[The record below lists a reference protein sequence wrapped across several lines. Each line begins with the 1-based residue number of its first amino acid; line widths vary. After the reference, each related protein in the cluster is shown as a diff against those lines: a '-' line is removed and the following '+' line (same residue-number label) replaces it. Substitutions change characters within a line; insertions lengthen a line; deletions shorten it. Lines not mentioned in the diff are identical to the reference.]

1 MGFTIKGN
9 PTKRAPDPR
18 DSARF
23 TGFFHTSAESTSQ
36 TLSTP
41 ARRSGNANRWG
52 AEPKPNTKPSLIRKF
67 RFIVE
72 IKNQI
77 QFLAVVFFK

>member
-1 MGFTIKGN
+1 VGFCAFYKHFSG
-9 PTKRAPDPR
+9 
-18 DSARF
+18 F
-23 TGFFHTSAESTSQ
+23 GFFLLPSIIH
-36 TLSTP
+36 
-41 ARRSGNANRWG
+41 ARPHAGNANRWG